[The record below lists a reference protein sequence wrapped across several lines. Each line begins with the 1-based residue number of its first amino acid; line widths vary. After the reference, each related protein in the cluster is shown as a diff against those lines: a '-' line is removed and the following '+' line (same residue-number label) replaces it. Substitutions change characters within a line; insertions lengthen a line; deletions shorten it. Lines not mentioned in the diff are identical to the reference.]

1 MSIWLELYSNRL
13 PMAWREIMS
22 PACPFRN
29 MDVNP
34 FVSRP
39 SLLVITACC
48 IWIRKW
54 SEWKISPRFSRVI
67 WFPVAWS
74 FGCMYG
80 WMFSVQAPCLIQ
92 MKGNVAEKFSSSQT
106 FCLLSLIIYLFLWVR
121 RSWRN
126 QSAYLFTRIV
136 SLSRCLPY
144 FRQFFRSTSV

>member
-22 PACPFRN
+22 PACSFRN

-67 WFPVAWS
+67 WFPVVWS
-74 FGCMYG
+74 FGCMYV

-106 FCLLSLIIYLFLWVR
+106 FCLLSLIIYFCELEGVEGINLHIYLHELSHWVDVCHI
-121 RSWRN
+121 
-126 QSAYLFTRIV
+126 FV
-136 SLSRCLPY
+136 SFSEVLQYS
-144 FRQFFRSTSV
+144 